1 MFKDKVANF
10 IKREKEEL
18 KTAKWKALVASALTG
33 LTIIGGISITSFA
46 VDGYLLS
53 ALQKQDQGFIA
64 LANDMVNEE
73 HSQVENVAVFTSIGF
88 LLSSLLYSFK
98 KDSLVNEQENVGDVR
113 KVILGIE
120 KDRKLILAE
129 DDSLEINYGDNL
141 VVTIFPEGKI
151 QLGIN

>member
-1 MFKDKVANF
+1 MIKEKVTSF
-10 IKREKEEL
+10 ITREKNEL

-33 LTIIGGISITSFA
+33 LTIIGGISMTSFA

-53 ALQKQDQGFIA
+53 ALQKQDQGFIS
-64 LANDMVNEE
+64 LANDIVNEG

-113 KVILGIE
+113 KVILGIGQDE
-120 KDRKLILAE
+120 KFILAQ
-129 DDSLEINYGDNL
+129 DNSLEIKYGDNL